1 MDHKALGSGQFTVVY
16 CVSFFLVY
24 VESRESIGN
33 LKIAVMDPLGT
44 GSLVRVKREGTE
56 LPFCVEKPVDIAT
69 SGSSFSSLSVF

>member
-16 CVSFFLVY
+16 CVSFFLVD

-33 LKIAVMDPLGT
+33 LKIAVMDPLGSAWK
-44 GSLVRVKREGTE
+44 GGNRE

>member
-16 CVSFFLVY
+16 CVSFFLVD

-33 LKIAVMDPLGT
+33 LKIAVMDPLGSALK
-44 GSLVRVKREGTE
+44 GGNRE